1 MGYQVLARK
10 WRPRKFS
17 ELVGQEHV
25 IAAISS
31 ALDNNRLHHAYLFTG
46 TRGVGKTT
54 IARIFAKSLN
64 CEQGM
69 GSNPC
74 GQCPTC
80 KEIEQGNYVDLLEID
95 AASRTKVEDTRELL
109 DNVQYKPTRG
119 QYKVYLIDE
128 VHMLSKHSFNALLKT
143 LEEPPPHVKF
153 LLATTDPQKLPVTIL
168 SRCLQFSL
176 KSLTREQIFHQL
188 QHILQAENIPA
199 EDSGLQEIAR
209 AAQGSMRDSL
219 SLTDQAIAQGNGQ
232 VTAQVVADMLG
243 LLDRNVVLKLLNAI
257 IKKDKHT
264 VLGLVESLSL
274 QSPDYAQVLSELMSY
289 LHQVA
294 LTQFVPDACKLET
307 HSAKAVFVLAKN
319 ITPENVQLLY
329 QIALQGRKDM
339 PHAIDG
345 RVGLEMTLLRMLA
358 FVPENDKLDTTEL
371 NAVEAEM
378 ADLAGARSSM
388 SLVENVAQQ
397 LLEQAKAFSSQ
408 TPTPSS
414 TPPPALNENS
424 EVSADVPK
432 YDSAPE
438 TSAVEPVI
446 SESNEPQQAD
456 SVDGT
461 ELAADAS
468 QSIEPEATTQVQP
481 EYHSQGGSLL
491 DDQVDAQHD
500 EPEMDTSLNF
510 GLFDEESDG
519 AEEVESEEVESED
532 EAQLVESLQSEQE
545 SLLAEA
551 SVIRENEF
559 GTSAIAST
567 ETNESV
573 LADEKQEQSIQ
584 AELVT
589 QQEQATQQTQS
600 TEDEQTTSDVSEQ
613 VVSAQSDDTPV
624 VEQVEQPQEHT
635 SYDNNISYEYS
646 EMDMPLEPMTDEE
659 FVHLDSAQYSQHFE
673 STSYS
678 APQYHEEQMATDSTT
693 SLPAESESENGT
705 STSSFLKTE
714 ELLALRTQIND
725 VVAAD
730 NKTEDKEES
739 LFDNPAERLFA
750 RKSTEQQTPENQS
763 EQGSL
768 AQSQFENASIDDDDD
783 LPPFD
788 LDDGQASSMF
798 VSDFN
803 QPTEADKKKLSV
815 DEVPFNADVTHEP
828 TSTESATATSIEAL
842 EIAPND
848 PTLTVLSDEEDSDKA
863 DDENS
868 ISDINGVVE
877 SEAGSSVAVD
887 VDFDIPHRLSDGK
900 KVEYAK
906 QLDTWSQ
913 LIDEMN
919 LPGLTKQVAIHS
931 MYQKNGD
938 KVSLVLAEDKA
949 HLMSPSTRESLTEAL
964 ANVLQ
969 QDVSLEIS
977 TGEVSDTPYAVQQ
990 AINNMRL
997 AHAHK
1002 FIQQDEK
1009 VAMLCNEFGAQVI
1022 NESIKPR

>member
-188 QHILQAENIPA
+188 QHILLAENIPA

-232 VTAQVVADMLG
+232 VTAQIVADMLG

-264 VLGLVESLSL
+264 VLSLVESLSL
-274 QSPDYAQVLSELMSY
+274 QSPDYAQVLLELMSY

-339 PHAIDG
+339 PHAVDG

-371 NAVEAEM
+371 NAVEAQM
-378 ADLAGARSSM
+378 ADLAAARSSM
-388 SLVENVAQQ
+388 PLVENVAQQ
-397 LLEQAKAFSSQ
+397 LLEQTTVLSSQ
-408 TPTPSS
+408 TPVAQAPVS
-414 TPPPALNENS
+414 TPPPVLNENS

-432 YDSAPE
+432 HDAVAE
-438 TSAVEPVI
+438 TVPDEPVI
-446 SESNEPQQAD
+446 AERNELQQAGQVEQSEQTGSAKDSESATNVHE
-456 SVDGT
+456 ST
-461 ELAADAS
+461 EIDESIAQS
-468 QSIEPEATTQVQP
+468 QSEQHLQSE
-481 EYHSQGGSLL
+481 SQF
-491 DDQVDAQHD
+491 DEQDD
-500 EPEMDTSLNF
+500 EPEMDTSLNL
-510 GLFDEESDG
+510 GLFDEDSD
-519 AEEVESEEVESED
+519 ESED
-532 EAQLVESLQSEQE
+532 EALQVESLQSEQE

-559 GTSAIAST
+559 GTAPATLT
-567 ETNESV
+567 EAAEQEQLGQQEEHNTLEEQSV
-573 LADEKQEQSIQ
+573 QQELDKQE
-584 AELVT
+584 
-589 QQEQATQQTQS
+589 EQPVS
-600 TEDEQTTSDVSEQ
+600 EVSEQ
-613 VVSAQSDDTPV
+613 AVSAQSENTSV

-673 STSYS
+673 NSSYS
-678 APQYHEEQMATDSTT
+678 AAQDQQEHVVMDSAA
-693 SLPAESESENGT
+693 SVESEAEDS
-705 STSSFLKTE
+705 SSSSSFLRTE

-730 NKTEDKEES
+730 SKTEDKEES
-739 LFDNPAERLFA
+739 LFDNPAERVFA
-750 RKSTEQQTPENQS
+750 RKSSGQQTPENQN
-763 EQGSL
+763 EQSSL
-768 AQSQFENASIDDDDD
+768 APSQFENISIDDDDD

-788 LDDGQASSMF
+788 LDDGQASSMSS
-798 VSDFN
+798 SDFN
-803 QPTEADKKKLSV
+803 QSAEVDKKKLSS
-815 DEVPFNADVTHEP
+815 DE
-828 TSTESATATSIEAL
+828 TALDANITYELTSIETETV

-848 PTLTVLSDEEDSDKA
+848 TTLSAFASDA
-863 DDENS
+863 
-868 ISDINGVVE
+868 
-877 SEAGSSVAVD
+877 SEAEPELSVAVD

-969 QDVSLEIS
+969 QDVSVEIS

-997 AHAHK
+997 AHAQK

-1009 VAMLCNEFGAQVI
+1009 VAMLCNEFGAEVI